1 MRILST
7 ILLIGV
13 LLVAGCRAE
22 KISTENPEAET
33 PVESRLS
40 LFFSGDYMQHLPQVN
55 SARCSDGSFDYAG
68 TLTHLSPFFKNADF
82 SILNFE
88 TTISERSFT
97 GYPCFRSPKAAM
109 CYLKEMGV
117 RVLMLA
123 NNHCCDGGMEGIHT
137 TLAVADSCGFLRSG
151 LYADSADYQRHHPL
165 ILQKGEIRLAILN
178 YTYGTNGLPIPP
190 EVIVS
195 RIDTALIHQDI
206 KDARSHQVTDI
217 IVFYH
222 WGQEYQ
228 SYPDK
233 IQKQLAN
240 WTHQQGVT
248 LVVGSHPHVIQ
259 PIESVLHDSALQC
272 ITLYSLGNLISNQ
285 PEPNCKGAL
294 SFYIELVR
302 SKGDS
307 TRYENGAY
315 LFHWV
320 GIDRQVNKT
329 YYSVIPL
336 FSADSLL
343 RPGLSHVGLDLFREQ
358 ADRLM
363 TPVRGIKE
371 ITSYPS
377 AEN

>member
-7 ILLIGV
+7 ILLTGM
-13 LLVAGCRAE
+13 LLIAGCRAE
-22 KISTENPEAET
+22 KISTENPETET

-55 SARCSDGSFDYAG
+55 SARRPDGSFDYTG
-68 TLTHLSPFFKNADF
+68 TLTNLSPFFKNADF

-88 TTISERSFT
+88 TTISERNFT
-97 GYPCFRSPKAAM
+97 GYPCFHSPKAAM
-109 CYLKEMGV
+109 CYLKEVGV
-117 RVLMLA
+117 KVLMLA
-123 NNHCCDGGMEGIHT
+123 NNHCCDGGEQGIRT

-151 LYADSADYQRHHPL
+151 VYADSADYRRYHPL

-178 YTYGTNGLPIPP
+178 YTYGTNGLPVPAG
-190 EVIVS
+190 VIVNH
-195 RIDTALIHQDI
+195 IDTALIMQDL
-206 KDARSHQVTDI
+206 KEARRHKATDI

-228 SYPDK
+228 PYPDK
-233 IQKQLAN
+233 QQKQLAD

-259 PIESVLHDSALQC
+259 PIESVVQDSVVNR

-285 PEPNCKGAL
+285 PEPDCKGAL

-302 SKGDS
+302 TKGVP

-329 YYSVIPL
+329 DYSVIPV

-343 RPGLSHVGLDLFREQ
+343 IPGVSDIGLDIFTEQ
-358 ADRLM
+358 AYKLI
-363 TPVRGIKE
+363 TPSAGIKE
-371 ITSYPS
+371 ITSYPP